1 MLCACVRLSTGSEYA
16 MSKPGITIDASNE
29 ASAQQELA
37 GSLAGKS
44 IPRQVVILA
53 IWPLLEQLLGFLVG
67 MTDSVLAG
75 RLGEGAERVAV
86 LDALAL
92 CGYLTWLMM
101 ILQGAAATG
110 GLAMISRATGAKDF
124 ALAKRSLG
132 QALLLGCVA
141 GAIAGGGLFFGM
153 DVLVQLFALSP
164 AAAEDA
170 IIYINVV
177 AFSAPFSG
185 IMFAGNAAL
194 RGSGDT
200 RTPFAVMTLVNTVN
214 IGVSW
219 LLVFGPEPFGGM
231 GIAGIAWGTTIAWIT
246 GAVILFFVL
255 LLRRKGLRLELVTL
269 RPDIEVMRRIVRVGI
284 PSAVEIF
291 GMWTINAFVVRIISG
306 LPAEGALGAH
316 FIAIRC
322 ESLSFLPG
330 FALGAASATLAGQYL
345 GMGDRE
351 RAQQAVKTCW
361 FGGVGL
367 MTLIGMI
374 FLFAPEAMVNLI
386 APGSEIHLRLAA
398 PIVFL
403 CGLTQPFLATNVI
416 LKTTFRG
423 SGDTKAVMMYSY
435 GSMLVLRLGGCYLFA
450 EVLQLG
456 LWWLWVVMSFDLICQ
471 AIVFSRR
478 FFSGRWMDARV

>member
-1 MLCACVRLSTGSEYA
+1 

-75 RLGEGAERVAV
+75 RLGEGAQRVAV

-110 GLAMISRATGAKDF
+110 GLAMISRATGAKDS
-124 ALAKRSLG
+124 ALANRSLG
-132 QALLLGCVA
+132 QALLLGCAA
-141 GAIAGGGLFFGM
+141 GAIAGGGLYFGI
-153 DVLVQLFALSP
+153 DGLVQLFALSP
-164 AAAEDA
+164 AAAESA
-170 IIYINVV
+170 KSYINVV
-177 AFSAPFSG
+177 AISAPFSG
-185 IMFAGNAAL
+185 ILFAGNAAL

-200 RTPFAVMTLVNTVN
+200 RTPFAVMTVVNLVN

-219 LLVFGPEPFGGM
+219 LLVFGPDPYGGM
-231 GIAGIAWGTTIAWIT
+231 GIAGIAWGTTIAWVI
-246 GAVILFFVL
+246 GAVILFVVL
-255 LLRRKGLRLELVTL
+255 LLRRTGLRLELIAL
-269 RPDIEVMRRIVRVGI
+269 RPDADVMRRIIRIGV

-291 GMWTINAFVVRIISG
+291 GMWAINAFVVRIISG

-351 RAQQAVKTCW
+351 RAKQAVKTCW

-374 FLFAPEAMVNLI
+374 FLLAPEAMVNLI

-403 CGLTQPFLATNVI
+403 CGMTQPFLATNVI
-416 LKTTFRG
+416 LKTTYRG
-423 SGDTKAVMMYSY
+423 TGDTKAVMMYSY
-435 GSMLVLRLGGCYLFA
+435 SSMFLLRLGGCYFVA
-450 EVLQLG
+450 EFLQLG
-456 LWWLWVVMSFDLICQ
+456 LWWLWVVMSCDLLCQ
-471 AIVFSRR
+471 SIVFSRR
-478 FFSGRWMDARV
+478 FFTGRWMDARV

>member
-1 MLCACVRLSTGSEYA
+1 